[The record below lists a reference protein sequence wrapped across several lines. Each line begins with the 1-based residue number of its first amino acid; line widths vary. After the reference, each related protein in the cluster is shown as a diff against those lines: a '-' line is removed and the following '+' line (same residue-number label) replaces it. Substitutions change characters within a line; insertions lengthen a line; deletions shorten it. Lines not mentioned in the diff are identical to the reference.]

1 MQVPSLM
8 LNKCDESA
16 TRGALTQLQ
25 RALLATHDKMKMM
38 DGEMDAASALRAFR
52 GQLLKGCVVSVR
64 GAPTTAADPPPH
76 PSTHTGAS
84 ERRRPS
90 PRGTRVR
97 LRGVSPARLLTACSP
112 AVSRTSLALSTERS
126 ATRAFHAAS
135 DAPLWRR

>member
-1 MQVPSLM
+1 M

-76 PSTHTGAS
+76 PSTHTGAF
-84 ERRRPS
+84 
-90 PRGTRVR
+90 
-97 LRGVSPARLLTACSP
+97 
-112 AVSRTSLALSTERS
+112 VSRERERERERE
-126 ATRAFHAAS
+126 AYRG
-135 DAPLWRR
+135 